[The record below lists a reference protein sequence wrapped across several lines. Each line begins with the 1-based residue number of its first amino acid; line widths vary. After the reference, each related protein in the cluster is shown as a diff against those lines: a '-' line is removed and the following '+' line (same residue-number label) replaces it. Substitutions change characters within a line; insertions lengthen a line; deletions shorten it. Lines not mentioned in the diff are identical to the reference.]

1 MKSSRALILS
11 LVTVPFL
18 IWLSLLGFNARG
30 NQSEKPGWLVGHETR
45 VKVMRFEH
53 PNQYIN
59 KNAPV
64 FRDLLRQTN
73 IRLEFEAVPLAH
85 YEEKKKVALAT
96 KNFPDIIQVN
106 RQNLI
111 DFSESR
117 VFLPL
122 NDYLD
127 QYAPHFQ
134 ALMEQNPDIQK
145 LMVGGKLY
153 AFPIIRRQNS
163 TEGSINSYGPVIRR
177 DLLDRHHLP
186 VPASFN
192 QLADTLKTLKQ
203 LYPGS
208 IPWTNRKGTIN
219 LLDTVAYPLGSGFGT
234 NGLYYE
240 PNPGTDGGRFVY
252 GPASQD
258 FPEVLRYLND
268 LYVSGVLDP
277 NYMVTTTQQWVENL
291 VSGSSFFYYDTV
303 DFSMTM
309 GESLLK
315 GEPEGK
321 LEVIPVPNNSKGQR
335 RSLSSPAQIGDQLY
349 AVNAKAKNL
358 ELLIQFLDWM
368 YSPQGADLMNYGIL
382 GIHYTVDN
390 GQYVINREIREEYLL
405 TKDPV
410 HTMQGEIGTGQLA
423 FGLYVDERPIE
434 QLMQK
439 HYARIL
445 DTINLDNAYE
455 EQMLE
460 PPLTTIEVERVREI
474 MAKLDK
480 LLIPQIDAFIMGT
493 KPLEEY
499 NKFRNQLIDAG
510 AIYLENIYN
519 HAMDRFLQTQSK

>member
-1 MKSSRALILS
+1 MKSRRTMSLS
-11 LVTVPFL
+11 LVFILFL
-18 IWLSLLGFNARG
+18 ISLLLFVYY
-30 NQSEKPGWLVGHETR
+30 SEEDQTKKTGWLVDHETR
-45 VKVMRFEH
+45 VKVMRYEH

-64 FRDLLRQTN
+64 FKEVLRQTN
-73 IRLEFEAVPLAH
+73 IDLEFEAVPLAH

-106 RQNLI
+106 QQNLI

-122 NDYLD
+122 NEYLV
-127 QYAPHFQ
+127 QHAPHFQ
-134 ALMEQNPDIQK
+134 ALLEQNPDIQK

-153 AFPIIRRQNS
+153 AFPIIHREKS
-163 TEGSINSYGPVIRR
+163 TAGSISSYGPVIRQ
-177 DLLDRHHLP
+177 DLLDQHHLP
-186 VPASFN
+186 VPTSFV

-203 LYPGS
+203 LYPDS

-219 LLDTVAYPLGSGFGT
+219 LLDTIAYPLGSGFGT

-240 PNPGTDGGRFVY
+240 PNQGNVDGRFVY
-252 GPASQD
+252 GPISQD
-258 FPEVLRYLND
+258 FPVVLRYLND

-277 NYMVTTTQQWVENL
+277 NYMVTTTQQWVENM

-309 GESLLK
+309 GQSLLK
-315 GEPEGK
+315 SEPEGK
-321 LEVIPVPNNSKGQR
+321 LELIPVPHNHKSQR

-349 AVNAKAKNL
+349 AINAKAKNP

-368 YSPQGADLMNYGIL
+368 YSPQGSSLMNYGIL
-382 GIHYTVDN
+382 GTHYTIED
-390 GQYVINREIREEYLL
+390 GQYMINPEVRELYLK
-405 TKDPV
+405 TEDPV
-410 HTMQGEIGTGQLA
+410 HTMQGAIGTGSLA
-423 FGLYVDERPIE
+423 FGLYVDELPIE
-434 QLMQK
+434 QLMQNQ
-439 HYARIL
+439 YARIL
-445 DTINLDNAYE
+445 ETIHLDNAYV
-455 EQMLE
+455 EQMIE
-460 PPLTTIEVERVREI
+460 PPLTTIEVVRVREI

-499 NKFRNQLIDAG
+499 TDFRDQLIDAG

-519 HAMDRFLQTQSK
+519 HAMNRFTQTQ